1 MRILALDLSLTATG
15 VASPTGELH
24 TVKPDPRRGPERLCW
39 IRDQLGDQVRAGVDL
54 CVLEGYSYGSAYSH
68 AHALG
73 ELGGV
78 IRCLLHELHTGWVEV
93 PPACLKLYACGKGN
107 ASKDQVLVAVVK
119 RLGVQPLDSNQGD
132 AAWLRA
138 MAADVYNRVPPAVPS
153 GHRRVLAKVAWPD
166 VGGWRPF
173 PPGWKTPG

>member
-93 PPACLKLYACGKGN
+93 PKQAALGAQEAGPPGLIGGLLKG
-107 ASKDQVLVAVVK
+107 VA
-119 RLGVQPLDSNQGD
+119 LGVT
-132 AAWLRA
+132 RT
-138 MAADVYNRVPPAVPS
+138 V
-153 GHRRVLAKVAWPD
+153 
-166 VGGWRPF
+166 VGGLEAGTFFLPIPDRYEPILKPATVF
-173 PPGWKTPG
+173 QGR